1 MTVFKAYIALFGVK
15 NVDIGVY
22 IFSGLGYLVVVLID
36 SKPIEIGNTLYEI
49 RDIIT
54 KGELNG

>member
-1 MTVFKAYIALFGVK
+1 MTVFRAYIALFGVK

-22 IFSGLGYLVVVLID
+22 IFSGLGYLEVALID
-36 SKPIEIGNTLYEI
+36 YKLIETRNALYCIG
-49 RDIIT
+49 DIIA